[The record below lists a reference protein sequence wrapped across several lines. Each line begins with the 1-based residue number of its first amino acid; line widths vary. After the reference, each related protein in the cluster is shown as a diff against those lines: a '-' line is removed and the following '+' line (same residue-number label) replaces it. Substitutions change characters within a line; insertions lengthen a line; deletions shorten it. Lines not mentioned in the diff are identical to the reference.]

1 VTDIHSSLVQSPTF
15 SCSGLALGIRLCDIS
30 ASISYHP
37 PTPLPGRMNGGCRSE
52 SASYERDVLERYDV
66 VPANETRRS
75 QAQTRKTGEDVCPN
89 KSDLYTGSPHEY
101 KPSLEITPVQD
112 CFRGERSSFQAL
124 TVLNPFEPLAA
135 AENRLAV
142 FRAGSATTTLSVLTP
157 EYISRTINN
166 VHPSNAEIIWSCVL

>member
-1 VTDIHSSLVQSPTF
+1 VTDIHSSLIQSPTF
-15 SCSGLALGIRLCDIS
+15 SCSGLAPGISLCDIS
-30 ASISYHP
+30 ASISFHP
-37 PTPLPGRMNGGCRSE
+37 PTSLPGRIDGGCRSE
-52 SASYERDVLERYDV
+52 SASYERDVFERYDV
-66 VPANETRRS
+66 VPG
-75 QAQTRKTGEDVCPN
+75 KTGEDVCPN

-124 TVLNPFEPLAA
+124 TVLNPFESLAA

-142 FRAGSATTTLSVLTP
+142 FRSGSATTTLSVLTP